1 MPLSSRSC
9 FLGHR
14 CFLLTTSMKRIYDP
28 DPGPDLQLLPGALPP
43 ETDSPLEIPDNLP
56 RTTTPNKQE
65 RFDRTPIYDDL
76 TTNVPD
82 IAMSFSDSRFSY
94 GPFAPHWVPRQYIA
108 NYFSDHRTDQF
119 LVLNTTVEHLL
130 RLPYDRWRLTLR
142 RYDAVKHVD
151 VWWEEEFDAVVVANG
166 HYTVPYVSL
175 EMPSLHTMSTDHHR
189 FLGSKGSMT
198 TSACFQEE

>member
-1 MPLSSRSC
+1 
-9 FLGHR
+9 
-14 CFLLTTSMKRIYDP
+14 MKRIYDP